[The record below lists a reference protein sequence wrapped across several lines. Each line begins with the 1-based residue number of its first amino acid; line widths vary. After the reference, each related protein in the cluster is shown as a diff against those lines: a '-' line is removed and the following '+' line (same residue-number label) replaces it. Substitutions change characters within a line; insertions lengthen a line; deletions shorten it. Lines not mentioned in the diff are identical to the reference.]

1 MTFSIHDAL
10 APLAGGA
17 LIGAAVSLLYLTHGK
32 IAGVSGFVGRAL
44 MRRSSDRA
52 LAISFMVG
60 LFVAGLALRFVYPSA
75 FAIGAVAPLPV
86 IAVAGLL
93 VGYGTRLG
101 NGCTSGHG
109 VCGNARLSVRSMIA
123 TVTFIATGA
132 ATVFV
137 TRHVLG
143 GAQ

>member
-1 MTFSIHDAL
+1 MNFSIHDAL
-10 APLAGGA
+10 APLAGGE
-17 LIGAAVSLLYLTHGK
+17 LIGASVSLLYLTHGK
-32 IAGVSGFVGRAL
+32 IAGVSGFLGRAL

-52 LAISFMVG
+52 LALSFVVG
-60 LFVAGLALRFVYPSA
+60 LFLAGLALRVVHPAA
-75 FAIGAVAPLPV
+75 FAIGAGAPLPV
-86 IAVAGLL
+86 LVVAGLL

-109 VCGNARLSVRSMIA
+109 VCGNARLSLRSMIA

-137 TRHVLG
+137 SRHVVG
-143 GAQ
+143 GAP